1 MRLFFDASDLVDD
14 AIFENNPVL
23 KENITFLAQEIAKS
37 IDEKIK
43 NDLKIFL
50 FLIHLKTYLKKC
62 ICIQLIIM

>member
-43 NDLKIFL
+43 NDLIFL
-50 FLIHLKTYLKKC
+50 SKEREVENEVDE
-62 ICIQLIIM
+62 